1 MLTLTSESE
10 IEAEAEGGDFEIS
23 FTLENPA
30 EGGELKAESDEW
42 ITTDINDAAIDVT
55 VAANEGEE
63 TREGI
68 VTVTYT
74 WAGEPLSFT
83 VRVFQK
89 KILGEAPFTIEIPE
103 DDIRITSARVITT
116 RLDASVT
123 WHSDILSQDEYDMF
137 EGDMEAYLRYI
148 LEDMSAYY
156 GFTIEEILRNGFLY
170 DKDDEDYTYTGLEAE
185 TAYKAYAVGAD
196 YDGNIT
202 TNFRLKDF
210 TTSGM
215 TMTGLAFE
223 IETTPQAESVL
234 MDVYPSDKE
243 AYYLNTVIDES
254 WYNAGYTDE
263 EIMMEHIDYYWD
275 YIIYYDM
282 YYYQGDIKEHLI
294 EGLYPETDYYAI
306 AFGIDLDSMEYCSA
320 LTKVEFTTTAEQN
333 GTYTADKTTGR
344 AATESV
350 LDLPDPDK
358 EKGLQPLTATDIKK
372 HAGKEDGMMKTMRKI
387 TNS

>member
-103 DDIRITSARVITT
+103 DDIRITSARVI
-116 RLDASVT
+116 
-123 WHSDILSQDEYDMF
+123 
-137 EGDMEAYLRYI
+137 
-148 LEDMSAYY
+148 
-156 GFTIEEILRNGFLY
+156 
-170 DKDDEDYTYTGLEAE
+170 YTYTGLEAE

-243 AYYLNTVIDES
+243 AYYMNTVIDGS
-254 WYNAGYTDE
+254 WYDAGYTDE

-294 EGLYPETDYYAI
+294 EGLHPETDYYAI
-306 AFGIDLDSMEYCSA
+306 AFGIDLDNQVYNSA